1 MAVYFLAVDCKNSII
16 PVWKGLLM
24 IKNINI
30 KFSYAKNLQTK
41 LKNRRKLGKINPYE
55 KNDIKS

>member
-55 KNDIKS
+55 KI